1 MVSDFSAACKG
12 VFGLLGDL
20 ITVTGQ
26 VATLFLM
33 MAVGFYMAKRGILS
47 EETQGQL
54 SVLLLYVAS
63 PCVMLE
69 CLWLEHTPAM
79 AREVCLG
86 MVVAGVCYLV
96 YLLVPLPFFRRQ
108 RADIRDSLRF
118 GVAFGN
124 IGFMGLPLV
133 QSVLGQEAVVYG
145 ALTMGIFNAT
155 SWTFGVAIM
164 GGRQAASPRKAVLN
178 PGVLSLAGGLL
189 LFFTGLRLPAPAA
202 NAVCFLADLN
212 TPLAMVVIGAQLAS
226 ADLPA
231 AFRSPLLYGG
241 AVLKLLVLPLLTIL
255 LLLPLPV
262 SPGLFCALVLLGGT
276 PTAGITAIF
285 AQRYGRDYVP
295 AAQLVTL
302 TTLLSILTLP
312 VMAVLARTLSGF

>member
-1 MVSDFSAACKG
+1 M
-12 VFGLLGDL
+12 LGDL

-33 MAVGFYMAKRGILS
+33 MAVGFYMARRGILTR
-47 EETQGQL
+47 EGQGQL

-63 PCVMLE
+63 PCIMLE
-69 CLWLEHTPAM
+69 CLWLERTPDM

-86 MVVAGVCYLV
+86 MAVAGLCYLV

-108 RADIRDSLRF
+108 SADVRDSMRF
-118 GVAFGN
+118 GAIFGN

-145 ALTMGIFNAT
+145 ALTMGVFNAV
-155 SWTFGVAIM
+155 SWTFGLGII
-164 GGRQAASPRKAVLN
+164 GGRQAVSPKKAVLN
-178 PGVLSLAGGLL
+178 PGVLSLGVGLL

-202 NAVCFLADLN
+202 NAVSFLADLN
-212 TPLAMVVIGAQLAS
+212 TPLAMVVIGAQLAG

-231 AFRSPLLYGG
+231 AFRSPVLYES
-241 AVLKLLVLPLLTIL
+241 ALLKLVVLPLLTIL
-255 LLLPLPV
+255 LLLPLPI
-262 SPGLFCALVLLGGT
+262 SPGLFCALVLLAAT

-285 AQRYGRDYVP
+285 AQRFGRDYVP

-312 VMAVLARTLSGF
+312 VTAVLARALSGF